1 MEKGAITAYIDVAQ
15 ISLYVFFAF
24 FAGLVY
30 YLRREDKREGYPLE
44 SERSAHV
51 AVRGFPNIPSPK
63 TFKISETESVQAPR
77 NGGGADTRPI
87 KAEPSAKWHGAP
99 LIPTGDPMLDGVGP
113 SAYAQRSDT
122 PDLALNGSPKLVP
135 LRAAGGFYLESRDPD
150 PRGMSVV
157 GADGVAGGTVKDVW
171 IDQSE
176 YIIRYLEVETG
187 EKGKTRN
194 VLLPTTLSRIS
205 GKTRTVSVNSVLG
218 AHFAK
223 VPAQKKADVVTR
235 LEEDRICA
243 FYAGGNLYAT
253 AARAESLM

>member
-1 MEKGAITAYIDVAQ
+1 MEAGNVTEYIDVAQ
-15 ISLYVFFAF
+15 IALYVFFAF

-44 SERSAHV
+44 NERSPHV
-51 AVRGFPNIPSPK
+51 QVRGFPNIPSPK
-63 TFKISETESVQAPR
+63 TFKISDTESIQAPR
-77 NGGGADTRPI
+77 NGGGADTRAI
-87 KAEPSAKWHGAP
+87 KATPSAPWHGAP

-113 SAYAQRSDT
+113 AAYAMRSDT
-122 PDLALNGSPKLVP
+122 PDLALSGAPKIVP
-135 LRAAGGFYLESRDPD
+135 LRAAPSFHLESRDPD
-150 PRGMSVV
+150 PRGMIVV

-205 GKTRTVSVNSVLG
+205 GRSREVNVNSILG

-223 VPAQKKADVVTR
+223 VPAHKSADRVTR

-253 AARAESLM
+253 PARAESVM